1 MDSKDTRPPALL
13 PDQQLGPSHHYFKL
27 SAPGGPHPLGEL
39 WSAQDISTS
48 GAPEV
53 TLLILDSQLARQDA
67 FLDQLRR
74 ALLLTRSISHP
85 HLASCYGLFADRSG
99 HRFLSFEPLG
109 NRTLATLIQHNQL
122 KSLSLQQ
129 KQGLVI
135 QTAKALDT
143 ASRASHKPHGGLCP
157 ELIFLPPGKGVKI
170 IGFHWR
176 TALDPFLTTMS
187 SPLSYNAY
195 QSPEAFHAQPLG
207 PAADV
212 YALAALTYQLYQ
224 NKPPFKPNDDESTRY
239 QRELRPPSALKP
251 AQWQVLKKALS
262 TEIENRQS
270 SLLLLLKELYQE
282 AADDSNI
289 SAASELPDT
298 SEKSGNTSQ
307 RKKSLPLSLLKNLG
321 DHTRAATSRLEVM
334 VNRANTRGFRF
345 FSAGALVG
353 VLAGVLIGLA
363 LGYLISPTDS
373 DQTFDQMQTRAI
385 EAAPEAKADIS
396 GLATAPDHA
405 ASASETSDKPAEPPA
420 PLPLPDNNQSAQTVD
435 SSGVADTSTRVFQDH
450 FAEGKHAPP
459 MAVLPAGSFLM
470 GDLDNRGDDNER
482 PVREVTIS
490 RPFALSRHEVTF
502 AEYDQFAQATG
513 RRLPSDEGWGRGSRP
528 VINVSW
534 HDAVAYT
541 RWLTQQTGHP
551 YRLPTE
557 AEWEYA
563 ARAGSDTSYWWGNE
577 LLDGHAV
584 CDECGS
590 EWDGERTA
598 PVGQFPANPW
608 GLFDMHGNVDE
619 WVQDCYED
627 SYNGAPVDGSARTLA
642 GCTHQVMRG
651 GSWFDIPR
659 LIRSSSRYRHPA
671 NASRNTWGFRVA
683 LDLPE

>member
-1 MDSKDTRPPALL
+1 MDSKDTRPPSLA
-13 PDQQLGPSHHYFKL
+13 PDQQLGPSHHYFRL
-27 SAPGGPHPLGEL
+27 SAPGGAHPLGEL
-39 WSAQDISTS
+39 WSARDISTAGS
-48 GAPEV
+48 PEV
-53 TLLILDSQLARQDA
+53 TLLILDNQLARQEA

-74 ALLLTRSISHP
+74 ALLLTRSIAHP
-85 HLASCYGLFADRSG
+85 HLASCYGLFADRGG

-143 ASRASHKPHGGLCP
+143 VSRSSHKPHGGLCP

-170 IGFHWR
+170 IGYHWR
-176 TALDPFLTTMS
+176 AALDPYLTTMS
-187 SPLSYNAY
+187 NPLSYTAY
-195 QSPEAFHAQPLG
+195 QAPEAFHSQPLG
-207 PAADV
+207 LAADI
-212 YALAALTYQLYQ
+212 YALAALTYQIYQ
-224 NKPPFKPNDDESTRY
+224 NKPPFKPDDDESTRY
-239 QRELRPPSALKP
+239 QRELRPPSSLKP

-262 TEIENRQS
+262 TDIEERQS
-270 SLLLLLKELYQE
+270 SLPVLLKELYQE
-282 AADDSNI
+282 SADDNN

-298 SEKSGNTSQ
+298 GVKGASPIQ
-307 RKKSLPLSLLKNLG
+307 RKKALSPTLQRLG
-321 DHTRAATSRLEVM
+321 DQTRAATSRLGEQLS
-334 VNRANTRGFRF
+334 RANTRGFRLF
-345 FSAGALVG
+345 TAGALVG
-353 VLAGVLIGLA
+353 VLIGILIGVA
-363 LGYLISPTDS
+363 LGYLTAPNATDQPIQRVQTTANESEPAAGPEPERYTTGPATSATDAAASGTADQVAELSGSLTDS
-373 DQTFDQMQTRAI
+373 DH
-385 EAAPEAKADIS
+385 APQD
-396 GLATAPDHA
+396 L
-405 ASASETSDKPAEPPA
+405 
-420 PLPLPDNNQSAQTVD
+420 D
-435 SSGVADTSTRVFQDH
+435 SVEGADTRTRVFQDH
-450 FAEGKHAPP
+450 FGEGQHAPP
-459 MAVLPAGSFLM
+459 MTILPAGSFLM

-502 AEYDQFAQATG
+502 AEYDQFAQSTG
-513 RRLPSDEGWGRGSRP
+513 RNLPSDEGWGRGSRP

-541 RWLTQQTGHP
+541 RWLAQQTGHP

-563 ARAGSDTSYWWGNE
+563 ARAGTDTSYWWGNE

-598 PVGQFPANPW
+598 PVGQFPANAW

-627 SYNGAPVDGSARTLA
+627 TYIGAPVDGSARTRA

>member
-1 MDSKDTRPPALL
+1 MDSKDTRPPALA
-13 PDQQLGPSHHYFKL
+13 PDQQLGPSHHYFRL
-27 SAPGGPHPLGEL
+27 SAPEGAHPLGEL
-39 WSAQDISTS
+39 WSARDMSTAGS
-48 GAPEV
+48 PEV
-53 TLLILDSQLARQDA
+53 TLLILDSQLARQEA

-74 ALLLTRSISHP
+74 ALLLTRAISDP

-129 KQGLVI
+129 KQGLVT

-143 ASRASHKPHGGLCP
+143 AARACRKPHAGLCP
-157 ELIFLPPGKGVKI
+157 ELIFLPPGKGVKV
-170 IGFHWR
+170 IGYHWR
-176 TALDPFLTTMS
+176 AALDPYLTTMS
-187 SPLSYNAY
+187 TPLSYSAY
-195 QSPEAFHAQPLG
+195 QAPEAFHSQPLG
-207 PAADV
+207 MAADI
-212 YALAALTYQLYQ
+212 YALAALTYQIYQ
-224 NKPPFKPNDDESTRY
+224 NKPPFKPDDDESTRY
-239 QRELRPPSALKP
+239 QRELRPPSSLKP

-262 TEIENRQS
+262 TETEERQS
-270 SLLLLLKELYQE
+270 SLPALLKALYQE
-282 AADDSNI
+282 AADNTNTITSD
-289 SAASELPDT
+289 LPDKG
-298 SEKSGNTSQ
+298 EKRASTPQ
-307 RKKSLPLSLLKNLG
+307 RRKTLPLALKRLG
-321 DHTRAATSRLEVM
+321 ERAHAATSRLGELLS
-334 VNRANTRGFRF
+334 RANTRGFRLF
-345 FSAGALVG
+345 TAGMLVG
-353 VLAGVLIGLA
+353 VVIGLLIA
-363 LGYLISPTDS
+363 MAPGYLTAPNGVDYPIQRANESEPAAGAEPERYTTTTSATDAAVTETGDESALQPSPLPAS
-373 DQTFDQMQTRAI
+373 DQ
-385 EAAPEAKADIS
+385 APE
-396 GLATAPDHA
+396 P
-405 ASASETSDKPAEPPA
+405 
-420 PLPLPDNNQSAQTVD
+420 D
-435 SSGVADTSTRVFQDH
+435 SSEVAETNTRVFQDH
-450 FAEGKHAPP
+450 FGEGQHAPP
-459 MAVLPAGSFLM
+459 MTVLPAGSFLM

-502 AEYDQFAQATG
+502 AEYDQFAQTTG

-528 VINVSW
+528 VVNVSW

-541 RWLTQQTGHP
+541 RWLAQQTGHP

-563 ARAGSDTSYWWGNE
+563 ARAGTDTSYWWGNE
-577 LLDGHAV
+577 LLDGYAV

-627 SYNGAPVDGSARTLA
+627 SYIGAPADGSARTRA

-659 LIRSSSRYRHPA
+659 VIRSSSRYRHPA

-683 LDLPE
+683 LDLPEQTHH